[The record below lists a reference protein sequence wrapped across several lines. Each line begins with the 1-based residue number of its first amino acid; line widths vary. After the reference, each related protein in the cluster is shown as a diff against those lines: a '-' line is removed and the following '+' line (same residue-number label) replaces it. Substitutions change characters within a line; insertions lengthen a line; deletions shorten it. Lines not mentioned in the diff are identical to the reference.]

1 MKARLDI
8 VLRKYNAHS
17 RIITVMNAND
27 KYISML
33 VDRLVDVDFLND
45 IKTTLGADTVCV
57 TYIAATMAAKGVVVI
72 AEKN

>member
-1 MKARLDI
+1 MKAKLDI
-8 VLRKYNAHS
+8 VLKKYNAHS

-27 KYISML
+27 KYISMS
-33 VDRLVDVDFLND
+33 VDRLVNADFLND

-57 TYIAATMAAKGVVVI
+57 IYMPAMVAKGVIVI